1 MITEAKVR
9 LNHADNVKN
18 QSKISFQIREVI
30 GRLLRITREVPIM
43 RVKRTTNGP
52 EVRGCKP
59 VTVYFEKWQDKDEI
73 LRKATLLKG
82 ANIYISEDF
91 SKRVRDQV
99 RLLHTYVPDVTSHPD
114 WFVPETR
121 ASKVHENDATTPPII
136 QVQFAVR
143 QAHHRQWNLHVQWP
157 HRSSRRGEWEYR

>member
-114 WFVPETR
+114 
-121 ASKVHENDATTPPII
+121 
-136 QVQFAVR
+136 
-143 QAHHRQWNLHVQWP
+143 
-157 HRSSRRGEWEYR
+157 